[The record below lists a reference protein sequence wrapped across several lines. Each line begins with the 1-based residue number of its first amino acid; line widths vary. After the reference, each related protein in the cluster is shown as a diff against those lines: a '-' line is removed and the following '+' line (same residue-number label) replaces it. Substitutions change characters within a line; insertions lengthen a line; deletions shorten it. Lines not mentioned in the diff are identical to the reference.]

1 MNKNETHQTS
11 NDFQSNMNESP
22 MLDFCHT
29 SAKVNQLCS
38 GSVLRTPADSKGLK
52 CLLLHKKMFYLMLGP
67 FKLETLNLSPFVG
80 QIHNFMSHGEM
91 AWFKDFSRGRIR
103 ASKMKFW
110 LSRAFYGWMVSY
122 GRQSNCWL
130 KTNAAV
136 QCNGH
141 LGETIYCKKGEHIYL
156 CRGRSQW
163 MERSLSAWEDVCKLA
178 LAVSVQ

>member
-1 MNKNETHQTS
+1 MFNKRQSKRVEWEKECEGMNKNETQQTS

-29 SAKVNQLCS
+29 STKVNQLCS

-67 FKLETLNLSPFVG
+67 FKFETLNLSPFVG

-103 ASKMKFW
+103 ASKISQPGKEGYKVRSARTSKTRFVTDEDGDVA
-110 LSRAFYGWMVSY
+110 RKVSN
-122 GRQSNCWL
+122 R
-130 KTNAAV
+130 
-136 QCNGH
+136 
-141 LGETIYCKKGEHIYL
+141 
-156 CRGRSQW
+156 
-163 MERSLSAWEDVCKLA
+163 
-178 LAVSVQ
+178 